1 MADFVRL
8 RRSLAEPVALS
19 GLAPGIE
26 ILPLWRSKPVELHR
40 LLERAYAD
48 GGGMVGNFDQWW
60 WPLVEDAEF
69 DPELVVILADA
80 AGNPLGLIQCW
91 TSSFVKDIVV
101 HPEARNLGLGS
112 ALLTRAF
119 ALLRERGH
127 PHVDLKVEVTNSAA
141 RRLYARHGMIAVES

>member
-8 RRSLAEPVALS
+8 RRALAEPVALS
-19 GLAPGIE
+19 GLAPGVE
-26 ILPLWRSKPVELHR
+26 ILPLWRSKPIELHR
-40 LLERAYAD
+40 LLGRAYAD
-48 GGGMVGNFDQWW
+48 GGGTVDNFDQWW

-80 AGNPLGLIQCW
+80 AGDPLGLVQCW

-101 HPEARNLGLGS
+101 DPSARNRGLGS

-127 PHVDLKVEVTNSAA
+127 PHVDLKVEATNSAA
-141 RRLYARHGMIAVES
+141 RRFYARHGMTEVDS

>member
-1 MADFVRL
+1 MAAFVRL
-8 RRSLAEPVALS
+8 RRALAEPVALS
-19 GLAPGIE
+19 GLAPGVE
-26 ILPLWRSKPVELHR
+26 ILPLWRSKPIELHR

-48 GGGMVGNFDQWW
+48 GGGTVGNFDQWW

-69 DPELVVILADA
+69 DPELVLILADA
-80 AGNPLGLIQCW
+80 AGHPLGLAQCW

-101 HPEARNLGLGS
+101 DPSARNRGLGS

-127 PHVDLKVEVTNSAA
+127 PQVDLKVEATNSAA
-141 RRLYARHGMIAVES
+141 RRFYARHGMTEVDS